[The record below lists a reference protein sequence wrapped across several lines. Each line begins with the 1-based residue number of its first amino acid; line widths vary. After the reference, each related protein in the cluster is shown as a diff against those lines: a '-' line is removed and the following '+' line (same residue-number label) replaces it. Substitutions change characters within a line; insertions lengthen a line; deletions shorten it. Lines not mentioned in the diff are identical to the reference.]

1 MFFWSGKSFDEPQ
14 LEHSKGTFQDAFILY
29 TDVMQID
36 TLDMARWILKARD
49 IQWDYK
55 KNCKEKRI
63 ISQAKVRFLTH
74 THTHLV
80 KSAILKTL
88 SHDQHIIRHVLF
100 HWSICQIKINS
111 KHHR

>member
-36 TLDMARWILKARD
+36 TFDMARWILKARD

-55 KNCKEKRI
+55 KKM
-63 ISQAKVRFLTH
+63 
-74 THTHLV
+74 
-80 KSAILKTL
+80 
-88 SHDQHIIRHVLF
+88 
-100 HWSICQIKINS
+100 
-111 KHHR
+111 